1 MRRML
6 IVLLAAAPAV
16 WLHHAAPAAQGAEQA
31 PAATDADR
39 AGCEALLQVRNLTI
53 TYAGLAETDG
63 GPYCYVK
70 GILPPAIHFHVQ
82 LPLPRD
88 WNGRFL
94 KWGDGGKDGDLDFA
108 DHRVAAGYAVANS
121 NTGHDNGA
129 EPGSSFARDN
139 RQAEIDFG
147 YRAVHLTTAAAK
159 TLVRAYYGA
168 APEYAYFEGCST
180 GGRQGLMEAQR
191 YPDDFDGIVAG
202 APANH
207 YQDMN
212 AVRVWLLQRMFRD
225 DFAGALGFDTDGDG
239 RFDSVRKLEILADAV
254 LAACDGND
262 GVADGVIDDPLA
274 CGFDARRDLAAHR
287 CPGDVDGDA
296 CFTAAQIR
304 TVADFHAG
312 PRDRH
317 GSPIYAGKPF
327 GSERQWAGLFVPYT
341 GNGFA
346 PGAVRLG
353 GDHLNYLFYDT
364 DPGVAP
370 ADLLDVSAPPDRT
383 ATPPE
388 WAWWQFDIDDVTA
401 GKGDVMKGI
410 TDAVDPDLSRFL
422 LRARREA
429 HRLPRLGRRPRRA
442 AADGRPTTGRDRHDV
457 RRGRGRRPRPGPP
470 LHGPGHEPLPRGRR
484 ARHLGP
490 PRPPRR
496 LGRARRRPRRPR
508 RHPRDRR
515 RRRQRAPDLRLPR
528 ARRLHRP
535 GRRGRRPGE
544 LGGRELH
551 LPMSVAREAR
561 TRSWTPTTWPTCSR
575 RSKPM

>member
-16 WLHHAAPAAQGAEQA
+16 WLHHAAPAARGAEQA

-39 AGCEALLQVRNLTI
+39 AGCEALLHVRNLTL
-53 TYAGLAETDG
+53 TYSGLAEAG
-63 GPYCYVK
+63 GVPYCYVK

-147 YRAVHLTTAAAK
+147 YRAVHLTTAAGK

-168 APEYAYFEGCST
+168 PPEYAYFEGCST

-225 DFAGALGFDTDGDG
+225 DFAGALAFDTDGDG

-254 LAACDGND
+254 LAACDGED

-287 CPGDVDGDA
+287 CPGGVDGDA

-312 PRDRH
+312 PRDSRGH
-317 GSPIYAGKPF
+317 AIYAGKPF
-327 GSERQWAGLFVPYT
+327 GSERQWAGLFVPYA

-370 ADLLDVSAPPDRT
+370 ADLLDVATPPDR
-383 ATPPE
+383 AANPPE
-388 WAWWQFDIDDVTA
+388 WAWWEFDIDDVTA

-410 TDAVDPDLSRFL
+410 TDAVDPDLSRYLIEQDGKLIVYHGWADALVVPQPTVTYYRDVVDTTFGGDVAAARD
-422 LRARREA
+422 RARLFMAPGMNHCRGGA
-429 HRLPRLGRRPRRA
+429 GPDTWDRLAPLV
-442 AADGRPTTGRDRHDV
+442 DWV
-457 RRGRGRRPRPGPP
+457 ERGI
-470 LHGPGHEPLPRGRR
+470 
-484 ARHLGP
+484 
-490 PRPPRR
+490 
-496 LGRARRRPRRPR
+496 
-508 RHPRDRR
+508 
-515 RRRQRAPDLRLPR
+515 APDALVATHATGGVVDNERPICAFPER
-528 ARRLHRP
+528 AVYTGP
-535 GRRGRRPGE
+535 A
-544 LGGRELH
+544 GGADD
-551 LPMSVAREAR
+551 PANWVAGNF
-561 TRSWTPTTWPTCSR
+561 TCR
-575 RSKPM
+575 

>member
-16 WLHHAAPAAQGAEQA
+16 WFHHAAPVAQGAEQA
-31 PAATDADR
+31 PAATAADR
-39 AGCEALLQVRNLTI
+39 AVCEALLQVRNLTL
-53 TYAGLAETDG
+53 TQAGLAEADG
-63 GPYCYVK
+63 VPYCYVR

-129 EPGSSFARDN
+129 EPGSSFAHDN

-147 YRAVHLTTAAAK
+147 YRAVHLTTAAGK
-159 TLVRAYYGA
+159 TLVRAYYGE

-180 GGRQGLMEAQR
+180 GGRQGLMGAQR

-262 GVADGVIDDPLA
+262 GVADGVIDDPLG
-274 CGFDARRDLAAHR
+274 CGFDARRDLAAHFGASMPAR
-287 CPGDVDGDA
+287 ATGGRPTPA
-296 CFTAAQIR
+296 SRSARTAVGGLFVPY
-304 TVADFHAG
+304 TGNG
-312 PRDRH
+312 PRRCAPGRRQLSEPLAKLLGLAPQSSILLVNTHSPWIADWMPAPEDRRHADRH
-317 GSPIYAGKPF
+317 GRPIYAGKPF

-341 GNGFA
+341 GNDFGAGLRFA
-346 PGAVRLG
+346 VPPPASCRG
-353 GDHLNYLFYDT
+353 GGWCN
-364 DPGVAP
+364 G
-370 ADLLDVSAPPDRT
+370 
-383 ATPPE
+383 
-388 WAWWQFDIDDVTA
+388 
-401 GKGDVMKGI
+401 
-410 TDAVDPDLSRFL
+410 
-422 LRARREA
+422 
-429 HRLPRLGRRPRRA
+429 
-442 AADGRPTTGRDRHDV
+442 
-457 RRGRGRRPRPGPP
+457 
-470 LHGPGHEPLPRGRR
+470 
-484 ARHLGP
+484 
-490 PRPPRR
+490 
-496 LGRARRRPRRPR
+496 
-508 RHPRDRR
+508 
-515 RRRQRAPDLRLPR
+515 
-528 ARRLHRP
+528 
-535 GRRGRRPGE
+535 
-544 LGGRELH
+544 
-551 LPMSVAREAR
+551 
-561 TRSWTPTTWPTCSR
+561 TWPSERLCCRIS
-575 RSKPM
+575 

>member
-6 IVLLAAAPAV
+6 IVLLAATPAV
-16 WLHHAAPAAQGAEQA
+16 WLHLAVPRAQGAEQA
-31 PAATDADR
+31 PGATDADR
-39 AGCEALLQVRNLTI
+39 AGCEALLHVRNLTL
-53 TYAGLAETDG
+53 TYAGLAEAG
-63 GPYCYVK
+63 GVPYCYVK

-147 YRAVHLTTAAAK
+147 YRAVHLTTAAGK

-168 APEYAYFEGCST
+168 PPEYAYFEGCST

-225 DFAGALGFDTDGDG
+225 DFAGALAFDTDGDG

-254 LAACDGND
+254 IAACDGDD

-312 PRDRH
+312 PRDRLDR
-317 GSPIYAGKPF
+317 PIYAGKPF
-327 GSERQWAGLFVPYT
+327 GSERQWAGLFVPWA

-370 ADLLDVSAPPDRT
+370 ADLLDVTAPPDRD

-388 WAWWQFDIDDVTA
+388 WAWWEFDIDDVTA

-422 LRARREA
+422 LEQDGKLIVYHGWADALVVPQPTVDYYRDVVDTTFGGDVAAARDRARLFMAPGMNHCRGGA
-429 HRLPRLGRRPRRA
+429 GPDTWDRLAPLV
-442 AADGRPTTGRDRHDV
+442 DWV
-457 RRGRGRRPRPGPP
+457 ERGV
-470 LHGPGHEPLPRGRR
+470 
-484 ARHLGP
+484 
-490 PRPPRR
+490 
-496 LGRARRRPRRPR
+496 
-508 RHPRDRR
+508 
-515 RRRQRAPDLRLPR
+515 APDALIATHATGGVVDNERPICAFPER
-528 ARRLHRP
+528 AVYAGP
-535 GRRGRRPGE
+535 A
-544 LGGRELH
+544 GGADD
-551 LPMSVAREAR
+551 PANWVAGNF
-561 TRSWTPTTWPTCSR
+561 TCR
-575 RSKPM
+575 